1 MYNGKRG
8 SRRCSNTFCRRDNRM
23 NITLNLLGKPNKLS
37 TFLLVWQGA
46 NSEYFCEFIH
56 DKDYETAE
64 YAILQILPKT
74 GINNAI
80 LYKSAVK
87 LNNTNKQHVFRVYV
101 PIAFY
106 SGDKYKL
113 TKLKECVIP
122 PIEIWRNENPHLFAP
137 PIEIWR
143 NEKPHWQA
151 DYIII
156 SSLKCDEI
164 KTAIYTNFD
173 RVYGRKKK

>member
-1 MYNGKRG
+1 
-8 SRRCSNTFCRRDNRM
+8 M
-23 NITLNLLGKPNKLS
+23 NKTLNLLGKPNKLS
-37 TFLLVWQGA
+37 TFLLVWQGG

-64 YAILQILPKT
+64 YAVLQILPKT
-74 GINNAI
+74 GINNAV
-80 LYKSAVK
+80 LYKSGVK

-101 PIAFY
+101 PLAFY

-113 TKLKECVIP
+113 TKMKNC
-122 PIEIWRNENPHLFAP
+122 FTA

-143 NEKPHWQA
+143 NEKTNWQA
-151 DYIII
+151 DYIKIK
-156 SSLKCDEI
+156 SLECDEM

-173 RVYGRKKK
+173 RVYGGSKK

>member
-1 MYNGKRG
+1 
-8 SRRCSNTFCRRDNRM
+8 M
-23 NITLNLLGKPNKLS
+23 NKTLNLISKLSNPS
-37 TFLLVWQGA
+37 TFLLVWWNDNLGEHYCQ
-46 NSEYFCEFIH
+46 FIH

-64 YAILQILPKT
+64 YAVLQILSKT
-74 GINNAI
+74 GINNAV

-106 SGDKYKL
+106 SADKYKL
-113 TKLKECVIP
+113 TKLKEGVTP

-143 NEKPHWQA
+143 NEKTHWQA
-151 DYIII
+151 DYIKI
-156 SSLKCDEI
+156 SSLKCDGI

>member
-1 MYNGKRG
+1 
-8 SRRCSNTFCRRDNRM
+8 M
-23 NITLNLLGKPNKLS
+23 NITLNLIGKPDKPA
-37 TFLLVWQGA
+37 TFLLVWQGG
-46 NSEYFCEFIH
+46 NSEHFCEFIH

-74 GINNAI
+74 GINKAI

-113 TKLKECVIP
+113 TKLKECVT
-122 PIEIWRNENPHLFAP
+122 P

-143 NEKPHWQA
+143 NEKTHWQA
-151 DYIII
+151 DYIKI

>member
-1 MYNGKRG
+1 
-8 SRRCSNTFCRRDNRM
+8 M
-23 NITLNLLGKPNKLS
+23 NKTLNLLGKPNKLS
-37 TFLLVWQGA
+37 TFLLVWRND
-46 NSEYFCEFIH
+46 NSEEHFCEFIH

-74 GINNAI
+74 GINNAV

-87 LNNTNKQHVFRVYV
+87 LNDTNKQHVFRVYV
-101 PIAFY
+101 PLAFY

-113 TKLKECVIP
+113 TKMKNC
-122 PIEIWRNENPHLFAP
+122 FTA

-143 NEKPHWQA
+143 NEKSHWQA
-151 DYIII
+151 EFIKI
-156 SSLKCDEI
+156 SSLEWDEM

-173 RVYGRKKK
+173 RVYGRKKNESL